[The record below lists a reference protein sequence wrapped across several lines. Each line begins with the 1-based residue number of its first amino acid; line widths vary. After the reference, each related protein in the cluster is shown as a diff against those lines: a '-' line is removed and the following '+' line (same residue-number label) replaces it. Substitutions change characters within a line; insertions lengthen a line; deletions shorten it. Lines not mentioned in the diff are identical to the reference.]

1 MGNNLLKDKEEFTQS
16 IKETFEYEDFAKK
29 MSEFINKKSNLSY
42 QVSYGEEI
50 EEISTLYQKQFQFFI
65 YLSVEELDK
74 LSSKGHVDNETA
86 KKIQFWILNLE
97 KILNFIGRCKIRK
110 LEDILW
116 KTSNYKVDLISERVS
131 NRK

>member
-16 IKETFEYEDFAKK
+16 IKETFEYEDFTKK
-29 MSEFINKKSNLSY
+29 MTEFINKKTNLSY
-42 QVSYGEEI
+42 QVNYGEEI

-65 YLSVEELDK
+65 YFSVEELDK
-74 LSSKGHVDNETA
+74 LSSKGYVDNETA

-116 KTSNYKVDLISERVS
+116 KTSSYKVILIPERIS